1 MALVSHGQDQPR
13 PRPRPRICTCT
24 CTCTCTC
31 NCTCTCTCT
40 RPHPWPISFNLARA
54 FARSPKRSSSPLS
67 LPLSTLVRYKGA
79 FEKAKKRRAV
89 SDYDEPLTFTPAVN
103 VKQFNSY
110 IWDFSNALW
119 RNMPLPQTDPDEAS
133 SSNGSNGTE
142 GTKDGHGAAAKAR
155 ANGGYGAK
163 AGSTKAKASA
173 KTLLFDLPDQMM
185 TELR

>member
-1 MALVSHGQDQPR
+1 MPPR
-13 PRPRPRICTCT
+13 GRHCLRPYPYSYRY
-24 CTCTCTC
+24 
-31 NCTCTCTCT
+31 
-40 RPHPWPISFNLARA
+40 
-54 FARSPKRSSSPLS
+54 
-67 LPLSTLVRYKGA
+67 LPVRYKGA

-119 RNMPLPQTDPDEAS
+119 RNIPLPQTDPVEAS
-133 SSNGSNGTE
+133 ASNGGTE
-142 GTKDGHGAAAKAR
+142 GTKDSHGIGAKAR
-155 ANGGYGAK
+155 ANGYGTK
-163 AGSTKAKASA
+163 VGSTKAKASA